1 MNSRLPVFA
10 LIAALGFLT
19 GCAGSNG
26 YNVGS
31 RYEAEPNGSYA
42 GETLNPSVSDQNPH
56 VGGDAS
62 SPAGGDVTTD
72 HPPPDKLDGR

>member
-1 MNSRLPVFA
+1 MNSKLPVFA
-10 LIAALGFLT
+10 LFAALGLLT
-19 GCAGSNG
+19 GCASYNLGSKN
-26 YNVGS
+26 
-31 RYEAEPNGSYA
+31 EAEPNGSYA

>member
-1 MNSRLPVFA
+1 VDSKLSVFA
-10 LIAALGFLT
+10 LFAALGFLT
-19 GCAGSNG
+19 GCSS

-31 RYEAEPNGSYA
+31 KYEAEPNGSYA

-62 SPAGGDVTTD
+62 FPSADTTT
-72 HPPPDKLDGR
+72 DKLDGR

>member
-1 MNSRLPVFA
+1 MISKLPVFT
-10 LIAALGFLT
+10 LFAALGFLT
-19 GCAGSNG
+19 GCAS

-31 RYEAEPNGSYA
+31 KDEAEPNGSYA

-62 SPAGGDVTTD
+62 SPDGGDVTTD

>member
-1 MNSRLPVFA
+1 VTVKFPVFA
-10 LIAALGFLT
+10 LFAALGFLT
-19 GCAGSNG
+19 GCAS

-31 RYEAEPNGSYA
+31 KDEAEPNGSYA

-62 SPAGGDVTTD
+62 FPSGDVTTD